1 MKNFFKFYFSLFS
14 LAFSTNAYATFSIIA
29 VDTETKEFGSAFAS
43 CLLNSALLPEE
54 VNNLIEKQI
63 VVYVNEEGSGKGIMN
78 LQGALI
84 SGYALHERATE
95 LISNKVIG
103 KKIIHQLKNFENQL
117 ENQKEMRE
125 KYRIE
130 DGFKN
135 GFETRQIL
143 AITLNPDNNSFDKA
157 VHTGKDTIPS
167 SLGKAK
173 QTQEGRYIYVIAGN
187 ILTDNS
193 VLSALGEGFEKS
205 NGSLSDKLIGAL
217 QNVRNNKNIG
227 DKRCIK
233 SHQISSNISFLR
245 VYKEDNII
253 KKYTNFINSPLLES
267 DSIDALIAE
276 YNHE

>member
-1 MKNFFKFYFSLFS
+1 LIKFFFSLFS
-14 LAFSTNAYATFSIIA
+14 LAFAANSNATFSIIA

-43 CLLNSALLPEE
+43 CLLNVDLLPEE
-54 VNNLIEKQI
+54 VNDLIEKQI
-63 VVYVNEEGSGKGIMN
+63 VVYVKKEGNGQGIMN

-84 SGYALHERATE
+84 SGFALHEKATE
-95 LISNKVIG
+95 LISNKVMG
-103 KKIIHQLKNFENQL
+103 KKIIQQLKNFENQL

-125 KYRIE
+125 KYKIE

-143 AITLNPDNNSFDKA
+143 AITLNPNNNLFDKA
-157 VHTGKDTIPS
+157 VHTGKNTLSS

-173 QTQEGRYIYVIAGN
+173 QTQDGRYIYVIAGN
-187 ILTDNS
+187 ILTDNR

-205 NGSLSDKLIGAL
+205 SGSLSNKLIAAL

-227 DKRCIK
+227 DKRCIE

-245 VYKEDNII
+245 LYKNEKVINNYTIFSKYMD
-253 KKYTNFINSPLLES
+253 KK
-267 DSIDALIAE
+267 DSIDELIAK

>member
-1 MKNFFKFYFSLFS
+1 MKNSFKLLFSLFS
-14 LAFSTNAYATFSIIA
+14 LAFAANANATFSIIA

-43 CLLNSALLPEE
+43 CLINVDLLPEE
-54 VNNLIEKQI
+54 VNDLIDKQI
-63 VVYVNEEGSGKGIMN
+63 VVYVKKEGIGQGIMN

-95 LISNKVIG
+95 LISDKVMG
-103 KKIIHQLKNFENQL
+103 KKIIQQLNNFENQL

-125 KYRIE
+125 KYKIE

-143 AITLNPDNNSFDKA
+143 AITLNPDNNLFDKA
-157 VHTGKDTIPS
+157 VHTGKDTLSS

-173 QTQEGRYIYVIAGN
+173 QTQDGRYIYVIAGN
-187 ILTDNS
+187 ILTDNI

-227 DKRCIK
+227 DRRCIE
-233 SHQISSNISFLR
+233 SHHISSNISFLR
-245 VYKEDNII
+245 VYKNEKSINN
-253 KKYTNFINSPLLES
+253 YTIFSNDMDRK
-267 DSIDALIAE
+267 DSIDAIVAD